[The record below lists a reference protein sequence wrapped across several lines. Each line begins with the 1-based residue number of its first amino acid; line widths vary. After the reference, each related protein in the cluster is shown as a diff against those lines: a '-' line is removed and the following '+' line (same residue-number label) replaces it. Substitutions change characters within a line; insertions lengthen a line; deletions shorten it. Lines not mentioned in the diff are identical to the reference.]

1 MVVSAKGGSG
11 LEHHQVGSIA
21 NHDTDALSEGTT
33 NLYFTNE
40 RVDDRVA
47 ALVDGGTGISA
58 TYNDA
63 GNLLS
68 LAVDFG
74 EINTDNLTEG
84 STNRF
89 FTQAR
94 TRSAFTYNTGIQH
107 DGSGGLSVTQSD
119 INTDNVTEG
128 STNIFFTNARTR
140 GALSASGDLGYN
152 ASTGVFSFTERTDA
166 EVNGLADARIALNVG
181 TNLDLSNQDT
191 GDLAEGT
198 NLYYTNARADAR
210 IALQVGA
217 NLDISNQSTSDLSE
231 GTNLYYTQARADA
244 RVDAGFT
251 AKSTSDL
258 SEGTNLYYTDARADA
273 RVAAAASNYA
283 TAAQGTLADSATQP
297 GDLATVAT
305 SGSYNDLANLPTLF
319 SGAYN
324 DLTGKPT
331 LFSGAY
337 GDLTGAPTLGT
348 AAATD
353 STAYATAA
361 QGTKAD
367 TALQAE
373 TITLATLKAE
383 VAASTS
389 FADFKTRIAAL

>member
-1 MVVSAKGGSG
+1 M
-11 LEHHQVGSIA
+11 
-21 NHDTDALSEGTT
+21 
-33 NLYFTNE
+33 
-40 RVDDRVA
+40 
-47 ALVDGGTGISA
+47 
-58 TYNDA
+58 
-63 GNLLS
+63 
-68 LAVDFG
+68 
-74 EINTDNLTEG
+74 
-84 STNRF
+84 
-89 FTQAR
+89 
-94 TRSAFTYNTGIQH
+94 
-107 DGSGGLSVTQSD
+107 SV
-119 INTDNVTEG
+119 
-128 STNIFFTNARTR
+128 
-140 GALSASGDLGYN
+140 SGDLGYN

-166 EVNGLADARIALNVG
+166 EVNSLADTRIALNVG

-217 NLDISNQSTSDLSE
+217 NLDLSSKDTGDLAE
-231 GTNLYYTQARADA
+231 GSNLYYTQARADA

-305 SGSYNDLANLPTLF
+305 SGSYNDLSNLPTLF
-319 SGAYN
+319 SGAYA

-337 GDLTGAPTLGT
+337 ADLTGKPTLGS

-361 QGTKAD
+361 QGTQAD
-367 TALQAE
+367 TNNTDIDDLYTALNAIGNDNS
-373 TITLATLKAE
+373 ITTVAQLKAAL
-383 VAASTS
+383 VAL
-389 FADFKTRIAAL
+389 TR